1 MAGAEGFEPSALGF
15 GDRCSDQTELRPY
28 RPKARLA
35 SSDACF
41 PHHLR
46 SRMPS
51 ENPPVL
57 IVGDVHGDLERLFQA
72 LRPYPADRWHT
83 VFVGDLVDYGMFGVG
98 ALRYARDRANTTV
111 IIGNHEVAMLWA
123 LRDPARVGF
132 WMSIGGQE
140 HDLIELRRDTAL
152 QSWLRERP
160 ALVQL
165 HDATLAQHC
174 GHDGYSRWSEPGA
187 ADMIASINAR
197 ARDLLMHGGE
207 QELWD
212 VLSARNVFDQQ
223 PDRLQ
228 RWLEATNSRRV
239 VFGHTPHNNPKPAIY
254 HGGKAINFDGVL
266 SRSHRKYR
274 RVSPIGASV
283 APLDVLS

>member
-1 MAGAEGFEPSALGF
+1 V
-15 GDRCSDQTELRPY
+15 SDPANL
-28 RPKARLA
+28 
-35 SSDACF
+35 
-41 PHHLR
+41 
-46 SRMPS
+46 
-51 ENPPVL
+51 PVVV
-57 IVGDVHGDLERLFQA
+57 VGDVHGDLERLFAA
-72 LRPYPADRWHT
+72 LKPYPGDQWHT

-111 IIGNHEVAMLWA
+111 LLGNHEVAMLWA
-123 LRDPARVGF
+123 LRDTSRIGF
-132 WMSIGGQE
+132 WISIGGQQ
-140 HDLIELRRDTAL
+140 HDLDELRRDVPL

-160 ALVQL
+160 ALMRL
-165 HDATLAQHC
+165 HDGTLAQHC
-174 GHDGYSRWSEPGA
+174 GHDGYARWAEPEAIDRIG
-187 ADMIASINAR
+187 SINAR

-223 PDRLQ
+223 PLRLQ
-228 RWLEATNSRRV
+228 KWLEAMNSRRV
-239 VFGHTPHNNPKPAIY
+239 VFGHTPHSNSKPAVY

-274 RVSPIGASV
+274 RISPIGASV